1 MDENKII
8 GNLENAKGEEFLQ
21 IFYKGAEFT
30 KELMTENEKLRFKIL
45 QLEEH
50 GTTVTTNPDLKA
62 ELQNLEM
69 KIQSLKE
76 DKERLLERHAEVEKE
91 NKDFADRYIEVEEEN
106 NNLANLYIA
115 SHQLHSTLDYK
126 EVLRIILEIVIYLVG
141 AETFGIMLLDEKH
154 NEMVTVAAEGI
165 EPHEIE
171 NVKIGNGTVG
181 EVAVQGESYF
191 AENLNRDEID
201 LTDPVAC
208 VPLKIKEDVIGL
220 LVIYKLLTQKEFFKN
235 IDFELFNL
243 LAGHAATAIYSAK
256 LYSLSERKLST
267 IQGFLGLLSE
277 TPQAQA

>member
-1 MDENKII
+1 MEENKI
-8 GNLENAKGEEFLQ
+8 LSSLQDAKGEEFLQ

-30 KELMTENEKLRFKIL
+30 KELMAENEKLRFKIL
-45 QLEEH
+45 QLEEA
-50 GTTVTTNPDLKA
+50 GKSGAANPDLQA
-62 ELQNLEM
+62 ELQNLES
-69 KIQSLKE
+69 KIQALQE
-76 DKERLLERHAEVEKE
+76 DKERLLKRHKEVEQE
-91 NKDFADRYIEVEEEN
+91 NQDFADRYLEVEEEN

-126 EVLRIILEIVIYLVG
+126 EVLRIILEIVINLVG

-165 EPHEIE
+165 DPQEIE
-171 NVKIGNGTVG
+171 GVRIGDGTVG
-181 EVAVQGESYF
+181 KVAAEGESYF
-191 AENLNRDEID
+191 AQDLNREKID
-201 LTDPVAC
+201 LNNPVAC

-220 LVIYKLLTQKEFFKN
+220 LVIYRLLSQKECFKN

-277 TPQAQA
+277 TPQAPK